1 MRPGERR
8 HCPLTNSYVN
18 ALLCS
23 EVNTSRR
30 KGVVM
35 PRPKRDNWERVT
47 ITISTEVAQ
56 LLRLAA
62 AAAGTEMGAEAD
74 RAIRRSDI
82 QTRMDWLMGKGPEPK
97 P

>member
-1 MRPGERR
+1 
-8 HCPLTNSYVN
+8 
-18 ALLCS
+18 
-23 EVNTSRR
+23 
-30 KGVVM
+30 M
-35 PRPKRDNWERVT
+35 PRPKRNNWERVT

-56 LLRLAA
+56 LLRMAA

-82 QTRMDWLMGKGPEPK
+82 QARMDWLTGKGPEPK